1 MASKVKT
8 TINRIKLLALTLFFV
23 GTAVFIYMQTG
34 MGLFAAIGGIFLLFC
49 PMLLAK
55 PAAIVPRRHF
65 YDNPSGKNYPGNYY
79 GHRR

>member
-1 MASKVKT
+1 MEPKTKSTVKRAKV
-8 TINRIKLLALTLFFV
+8 LTLVVFFV
-23 GTAVFIYMQTG
+23 GAAVFIYMQTG

-49 PMLLAK
+49 PMLFVK
-55 PAAIVPRRHF
+55 PAAIAPRRHF